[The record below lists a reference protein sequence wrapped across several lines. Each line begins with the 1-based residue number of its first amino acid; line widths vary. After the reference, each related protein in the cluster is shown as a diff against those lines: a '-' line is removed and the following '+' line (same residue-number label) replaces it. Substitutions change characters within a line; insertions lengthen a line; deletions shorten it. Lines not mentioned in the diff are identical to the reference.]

1 MLKALKKLFEEPA
14 SGTHASPE
22 HTRRLASAALLME
35 VARADFTQDAAEEQ
49 AMAQL
54 LATTLEL
61 SDEDVQL
68 LMEAADEA
76 VDGATSLYE
85 FTRLVNDHYS
95 YDDKRSLVQSM
106 WRVAY
111 ADASLDKYEEHLI
124 RRVAELIYLNHGDFI
139 RTKSIAQ
146 EAAQE
151 AAKAAPGEQG

>member
-1 MLKALKKLFEEPA
+1 MLKALKRLFEDLDGDAE
-14 SGTHASPE
+14 HSPE
-22 HTRRLASAALLME
+22 HNRRLACAALLME

-54 LATTLEL
+54 LATTLDL
-61 SDEDVQL
+61 SEEDVRV

-95 YDDKRSLVQSM
+95 YDDKRALVQSM
-106 WRVAY
+106 WQVAY

-139 RTKSIAQ
+139 RTKGAAK
-146 EAAQE
+146 EAAE
-151 AAKAAPGEQG
+151 SRRKA